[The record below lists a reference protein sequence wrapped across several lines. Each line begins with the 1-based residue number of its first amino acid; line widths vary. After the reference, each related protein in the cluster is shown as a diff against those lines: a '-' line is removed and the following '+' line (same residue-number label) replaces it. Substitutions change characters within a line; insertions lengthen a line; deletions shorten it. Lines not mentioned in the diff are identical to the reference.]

1 MPKST
6 DTITTSGII
15 RNALAQA
22 IDRASKGELS
32 VNDGKNI
39 MGLANAITSS
49 ITAEIKHQEMQIKLG
64 RDVAL
69 LGQMNIGG

>member
-1 MPKST
+1 MPKSKE
-6 DTITTSGII
+6 TITTSGVI

-39 MGLANAITSS
+39 MGLSNAITSS
-49 ITAEIKHQEMQIKLG
+49 ITAELKYQEMQVKLG
-64 RDVAL
+64 LTVPG
-69 LGQMNIGG
+69 LGAMNIGG